1 MMRARCIYSFL
12 IALALTLSACE
23 NNAYQVYEL
32 QDAAEEISKGELSPD
47 FKYPKNTL
55 YIDSLKIRLTPCKEK
70 GRCSEELVD
79 ELHMIAV
86 TYFDSTLAHTKA
98 IFSAISP
105 GNAALED
112 NYMSLYASVKELVAN
127 NGVALK
133 FSARNTEAM
142 EKAYADWQKQQ

>member
-1 MMRARCIYSFL
+1 MIRVRCVCFIL
-12 IALALTLSACE
+12 IIFTLSACE

-32 QDAAEEISKGELSPD
+32 KEAAEEISRGELSPD
-47 FKYPKNTL
+47 FGYPKNTL

-79 ELHMIAV
+79 ELHMATV
-86 TYFDSTLAHTKA
+86 TYFDSTVTHTKA

-112 NYMSLYASVKELVAN
+112 NYMSLYSSVKELVAN
-127 NGVALK
+127 NGMVLK
-133 FSARNTEAM
+133 LSDRNTEAM
-142 EKAYADWQKQQ
+142 EKAYADWQRRQ